1 MESTKPTPTL
11 VHESE
16 AQRQHV
22 RVQIPAQADI
32 AGKRYEIRDLSVGG
46 ASLSGIDG
54 AFRKGDSVALT
65 LILPFGEFSLDVAL
79 DAKVQY
85 HDVAN
90 KSLGV
95 RFDSLTPVQVSIL
108 SHVLKAFMAG
118 DIVET
123 GDILAVAARDNFVKV
138 RKQKTASEQVSDFSV
153 RKQLP
158 GILLISVLG
167 LFAAFLIVSS
177 LLEKIFILK
186 SNQGVV
192 TGPVVEMISSSD
204 GIVTRLVPANTVAV
218 KTGQPLFSIEPSG
231 INGQTGAKM
240 TVKSPCECFFARSRV
255 QNGEYIPAGA
265 RLADLIPVTAEPE
278 ISMTLAPEDAGRVS
292 IDTRVSVRIP
302 GTNEIIQG
310 KVVQIETNLAAIL
323 SPSASTAPGVTPTI
337 PSIVARVQPN
347 QKLPAGLIGR
357 PAYAE
362 FSTY

>member
-1 MESTKPTPTL
+1 MESTKPTPAL

-22 RVQIPAQADI
+22 RVQIPAQAEISGRRYDI
-32 AGKRYEIRDLSVGG
+32 KDLSVGG
-46 ASLSGIDG
+46 ASLAGVEG
-54 AFRKGDSVALT
+54 AFRKGDSVSVT
-65 LILPFGEFSLDVAL
+65 LVLPFGDFSLDVAL
-79 DAKVQY
+79 DARVQY
-85 HDVAN
+85 HDAAN

-108 SHVLKAFMAG
+108 SHVLRAFMAG

-138 RKQKTASEQVSDFSV
+138 RKQKSAGEQTSDFDI
-153 RKQLP
+153 RRQLP
-158 GILLISVLG
+158 GILLIGALG
-167 LFAAFLIVSS
+167 LFAAFLILTS
-177 LLEKIFILK
+177 LFDRIFVLK

-192 TGPVVEMISSSD
+192 RGPVVEMLTSSE
-204 GIVTRLVPANTVAV
+204 GVVTRLVPANTVAV
-218 KTGQPLFSIEPSG
+218 KTGQPLFSIASSE
-231 INGQTGAKM
+231 TGAKL
-240 TVKSPCECFFARSRV
+240 TVKSPCECFLARSRV

-278 ISMTLAPEDAGRVS
+278 ILMALAPEEANRVS
-292 IDTRVSVRIP
+292 IDTRASIRIP
-302 GTNEIIQG
+302 GTNDIIQG
-310 KVVQIETNLAAIL
+310 KVVQIETNLADVL
-323 SPSASTAPGVTPTI
+323 SPPTSGAAGMVPPA
-337 PSIVARVQPN
+337 PSIVARVRPD